1 MDYMVIW
8 KDISVLYRAKEIH
21 IKKIGGK
28 VHRAFCLS
36 FGEVPVGNFNEA
48 TGKFEACEN
57 ARGRAYGA
65 RKRFCYRRKKRALP

>member
-8 KDISVLYRAKEIH
+8 KDIPVLYRAKEIH

-28 VHRAFCLS
+28 LYRALCRS
-36 FGEVPVGNFNEA
+36 FGEVPVGNFNET

-57 ARGRAYGA
+57 ARRLAYGA
-65 RKRFCYRRKKRALP
+65 RKRLCYRRKKGALS